1 MDSLMLGITVV
12 SVVVAAT
19 AAAIAWRVTRAE
31 RARSAAR
38 VAALAAAAGVEAAR
52 AHAVPDAPAAVHP
65 VADAP
70 AELPS
75 TLHEFMPARKL
86 APHAAAPARD
96 DAVGAPVATGA
107 MFGAPIAD
115 SGSGHRQHGLL
126 AAAAVVAVLIGG
138 GSLIMFVSGR
148 APAATA
154 ATAQVPLE
162 LVALSHA
169 RIDGQLA
176 VSGLVRNPAAGRGV
190 DGLEAHVRVFDAAGI
205 MIATRSA
212 PVDAPAVA
220 AGQDVPF
227 TVTLGEATTA
237 ARYRVSFASRGTML
251 AHVDKRTNLPAAV
264 TAEAR

>member
-12 SVVVAAT
+12 SVVVAV
-19 AAAIAWRVTRAE
+19 AASAIAWRVTRAE
-31 RARSAAR
+31 RERSAAR
-38 VAALAAAAGVEAAR
+38 VAALAAAAGVG
-52 AHAVPDAPAAVHP
+52 
-65 VADAP
+65 
-70 AELPS
+70 
-75 TLHEFMPARKL
+75 
-86 APHAAAPARD
+86 AAPTR
-96 DAVGAPVATGA
+96 VEVAGSPATAGT

-126 AAAAVVAVLIGG
+126 AAAAVVAVLVGA
-138 GSLIMFVSGR
+138 GSLVMLVSGR
-148 APAATA
+148 APAGTA

-190 DGLEAHVRVFDAAGI
+190 EQLEAHVRVFDAAGI

-212 PVDAPAVA
+212 PVDVPAVA
-220 AGQDVPF
+220 PGQDAPF

-251 AHVDKRTNLPAAV
+251 AHVDRRTNLPAAV